1 MNVDI
6 KGNGEEGRDDKII
19 VILRLNLLM
28 LDNVV
33 VKDFFEKSRL
43 KMLFMF

>member
-6 KGNGEEGRDDKII
+6 KGNGEEDRDDKII